1 MQYRLVV
8 KRVEMKGTIILTK
21 RMYFP
26 IFKLRQAD
34 LDGDGKD
41 DFILGAIKRTVFD
54 TSICKRINIWK
65 IEDNTIVP
73 MWLGSKMP
81 RPLYDFEIQKD
92 KEGNM
97 VYTIECENGG
107 LFMVVAYKW
116 RSFGLK
122 FIGYIKREIQLDEA
136 YQILN
141 YQL

>member
-1 MQYRLVV
+1 M
-8 KRVEMKGTIILTK
+8 
-21 RMYFP
+21 
-26 IFKLRQAD
+26 RQAD

-41 DFILGAIKRTVFD
+41 DFVLGAIKRTVFD
-54 TSICKRINIWK
+54 TSVCKRINIWK
-65 IEDNTIVP
+65 IEDKAIVP

-81 RPLYDFEIQKD
+81 RPLYDFEIRQNKD
-92 KEGNM
+92 GNM
-97 VYTIECENGG
+97 VYTIECEKSG

-141 YQL
+141 YQ